1 MVLLILAIGKSVRVF
16 LLDVSLPPNCGRGDA
31 QSLCSYLPDA
41 SLPPYCGRDDARLLR
56 SLHWMPP
63 SRHTAVEVDARSA
76 AFNISAS
83 EVQPRDVC

>member
-1 MVLLILAIGKSVRVF
+1 MITTLNILALGKVDSYFRTL
-16 LLDVSLPPNCGRGDA
+16 LLDAFLPPN
-31 QSLCSYLPDA
+31 
-41 SLPPYCGRDDARLLR
+41 CGRDDARLLR

-83 EVQPRDVC
+83 EVQPRGVC